1 MTLAWTYT
9 WYSCDHRETQE
20 LTYSL
25 TPHHLSTKYTITNI
39 VHSRCS
45 INWFSGLSHKVDP
58 HVNLSGPS
66 FLSLILIVWRPE
78 LHGFL
83 AIPTTWF
90 FVLNSL
96 RWWGGGITAKWG
108 CGLQAILTLIKSV
121 SSHTDNSRI
130 HRPAQMEWKKILG
143 RWQSEIDAK
152 ALSRKLSPPSQQ
164 LQDHNGRI

>member
-45 INWFSGLSHKVDP
+45 INWFPGLSHKADP

-108 CGLQAILTLIKSV
+108 CGLQAILTLSLCPVTLITQEFIV
-121 SSHTDNSRI
+121 L
-130 HRPAQMEWKKILG
+130 HRW
-143 RWQSEIDAK
+143 
-152 ALSRKLSPPSQQ
+152 
-164 LQDHNGRI
+164 NGRRFWEDGRVKLMLKLYPGSSPHLHNSCTAGSK